1 VKEVSAEDDG
11 VLWRVDGVDPAGRDE
26 ERVSGHQLNA
36 LALVHQVPEES
47 FRLKKTLNALYLCI
61 YIHIHTYIH
70 IYICIGIRVLLWML
84 LKFAIL
90 SRDSIS
96 RPTAPLSAT
105 PTRLR

>member
-47 FRLKKTLNALYLCI
+47 FRLKKTLNALF
-61 YIHIHTYIH
+61 IHIHSYIH

-90 SRDSIS
+90 SRD
-96 RPTAPLSAT
+96 
-105 PTRLR
+105 